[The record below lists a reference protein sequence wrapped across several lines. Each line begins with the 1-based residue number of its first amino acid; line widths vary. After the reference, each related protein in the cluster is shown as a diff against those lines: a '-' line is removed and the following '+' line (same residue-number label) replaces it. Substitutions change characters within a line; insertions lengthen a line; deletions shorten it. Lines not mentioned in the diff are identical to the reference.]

1 MKALVSPFELG
12 AVRPFP
18 KGCLLG
24 GLHHIF
30 VYPIAWRRYRSSL
43 IDQCAARGPVTESH
57 WPSPQH
63 FAVAERLRPIFA
75 GSCWA
80 VPELTFHPADPMAVV
95 GEFEIGDLSEVEH
108 IMDVED
114 EFELPKL
121 GPELEL
127 LLSRDGVTLGDLVE
141 FLLKTAPSNPSGAA

>member
-1 MKALVSPFELG
+1 
-12 AVRPFP
+12 
-18 KGCLLG
+18 
-24 GLHHIF
+24 
-30 VYPIAWRRYRSSL
+30 
-43 IDQCAARGPVTESH
+43 
-57 WPSPQH
+57 
-63 FAVAERLRPIFA
+63 
-75 GSCWA
+75 
-80 VPELTFHPADPMAVV
+80 MAVV